1 MFDRLKAL
9 MLLDECTGDD
19 IWPLEYCRD
28 KGIPEDWL
36 DEMADSYESGFQSE
50 RQKIY
55 YEDRLVNQFHGVHD
69 RDLAFKL
76 AEFLGVDT
84 VAATRSAFDRRT
96 EVRAL
101 KEAVE
106 EL

>member
-1 MFDRLKAL
+1 MFDRLRAM

-19 IWPLEYCRD
+19 IWPVEYCRSV
-28 KGIPEDWL
+28 GVPESWL
-36 DEMADSYESGFQSE
+36 EELADCFESGFLAE

-55 YEDRLVNQFHGVHD
+55 LADRLVNQFYGVHD

-76 AEFLGVDT
+76 GEFLGIDVME
-84 VAATRSAFDRRT
+84 VTRGAWDRRT

-101 KEAVE
+101 QEAAHDG
-106 EL
+106 